1 MSARDLTIF
10 MISFISSFE
19 IISVVI
25 PDPKILFW
33 IAASVAD
40 TDAVNPNG
48 IKTILANGLSIL
60 LIKGEPIF
68 SSGPK
73 SLPENLPDSPILDN
87 YFFVS
92 FILAEEPFA
101 KVLRSLKICVLV
113 NKIYAEI

>member
-1 MSARDLTIF
+1 M
-10 MISFISSFE
+10 
-19 IISVVI
+19 I